1 MNKIKKIIVFVL
13 IFAMCIT
20 VVNTQSAYAASASGT
35 DVARVA
41 NAEPA
46 GSTWEKYCTWYYGRQ
61 HREAWCAI
69 FTSWCADQAG
79 VPTNVIPRTAGVSMI
94 YAGVINGGGKV
105 VTSPQA
111 GDLVFYK
118 IHYANGDSW
127 GHVGIMVDS
136 KNSVQGNLCSQ
147 VMHVKPT
154 DYKCNSEYTICY
166 VRPNYG
172 TKTGDDDGNS
182 NSNDTTGNISAT
194 VTTGSTDSVTEAGT
208 VLRGSFSTSGVRATE
223 CGMYIGTSSEVKNM
237 TKLGSDSVN
246 TYGTNMYYSTSKY
259 GYKLTAGTIY
269 YYRAYAIVNGT
280 TYWGDAKSF
289 FVPISIGIG
298 ITDVDTT
305 EEEKSGAS
313 GSNTSGFQALQS
325 GSTGDD
331 VKTMQTML
339 NSVTFAGL
347 SVDGNFGA
355 STLKAL
361 KNYQTQKGL
370 TVDGV
375 CGAKT
380 WSALESDYKKGKKY
394 CTHSSY
400 KFLFA
405 EAAHPHYNYY
415 QCNTCGEKF
424 TDKTTAKMD
433 SCTTCNPV
441 KAVVTTKG
449 ADNITQTSAIVRGE
463 VTVSSGKLTEC
474 GMFIGKTP
482 DSLAFLGRDY
492 ISKGTPFY
500 YSTTKF
506 GYPLTAG
513 TTYYYRAYAFVDGK
527 AIWGDM
533 KSFTTL
539 KATATQTATVVGT
552 SGEYLAINN
561 GPASS
566 SAGKSTQIGRIPPGG
581 VVTVD
586 MSKKSGNWYWVTYN
600 GVSGYAYSGYLSLN

>member
-1 MNKIKKIIVFVL
+1 MNTIKRIIVFVL
-13 IFAMCIT
+13 IFAMCIPF
-20 VVNTQSAYAASASGT
+20 VNTQSAYAASASGA

-46 GSTWEKYCTWYYGRQ
+46 GSTWEKYCTWYYGRE
-61 HREAWCAI
+61 HKEAWCAI
-69 FTSWCADQAG
+69 FTSWCANQAG
-79 VPTNVIPRTAGVSMI
+79 VPTNVIPQTAGVSMM
-94 YAGVINGGGKV
+94 YTGVINGGGKV

-118 IHYANGDSW
+118 IHYATGDSW

-154 DYKCNSEYTICY
+154 DYKCNGEYTIYY

-172 TKTGDDDGNS
+172 G
-182 NSNDTTGNISAT
+182 TTTASAT

-208 VLRGSFSTSGVRATE
+208 VLHGSFTATGARASK
-223 CGMYIGTSSEVKNM
+223 CGMYIGTSPEVKNM
-237 TKLGSDSVN
+237 TELGSDSVN
-246 TYGTNMYYSTSKY
+246 TYGTNMYYSTSEY
-259 GYKLTAGTIY
+259 GYKLTAGTMY
-269 YYRAYAIVNGT
+269 YYRAYAIVDGK
-280 TYWGDAKSF
+280 TYWGNAESF
-289 FVPISIGIG
+289 FVPISMSIGIKE
-298 ITDVDTT
+298 VDTNVDTNEAVKVNPVVKLSKNTLEIDNNVCVKLTATTTPANQTVTWSSSDNKVVTVQNGGIEPVGAGTATVTASMTYDGKTYSDSCKVTVKSAKGDDTTT
-305 EEEKSGAS
+305 EKKS
-313 GSNTSGFQALQS
+313 LLL

-347 SVDGNFGA
+347 SVDGSFGA

-361 KNYQTQKGL
+361 KNYQTQRGL

-380 WSALESDYKKGKKY
+380 WSALESDYKNGKKY

-400 KFLFA
+400 KFLLA

-424 TDKTTAKMD
+424 TDKTTTKMD

-449 ADNITQTSAIVRGE
+449 ADNITQTSAIIRGE
-463 VTVSSGKLTEC
+463 VTVSSGNLTEC

-533 KSFTTL
+533 KSFTTP
-539 KATATQTATVVGT
+539 KATAV
-552 SGEYLAINN
+552 
-561 GPASS
+561 
-566 SAGKSTQIGRIPPGG
+566 
-581 VVTVD
+581 
-586 MSKKSGNWYWVTYN
+586 
-600 GVSGYAYSGYLSLN
+600 